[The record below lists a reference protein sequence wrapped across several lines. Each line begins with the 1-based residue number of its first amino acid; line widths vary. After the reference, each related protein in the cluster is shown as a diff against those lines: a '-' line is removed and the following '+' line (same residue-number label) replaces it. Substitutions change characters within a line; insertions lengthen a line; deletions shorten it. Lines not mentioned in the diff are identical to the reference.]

1 MTYDIALYGHLTRDR
16 IFNNFK
22 ETNTVGA
29 IGNVWHH
36 LTLVNPNLKVYI
48 CPTEIGE
55 GLIYVNKNKSERTSI
70 ANMSM
75 YKKWPDIKS
84 AKINHICYLNTLQDT
99 SFINYL
105 EGTISVDLCT
115 GKKLKLDLLSKVDYL
130 FISEEDMY
138 YDIEELKEI
147 MYKGYIIYHYPN
159 GSIVYHKGKEN
170 ITNLD
175 PLNNINVLGLGD
187 RFAATVL
194 NYMLTSKLKFPDLV
208 NRSHL
213 DMTLWIEKELI

>member
-1 MTYDIALYGHLTRDR
+1 MYDIALYGHLTRDR

-36 LTLVNPNLKVYI
+36 LVSINPDLKI
-48 CPTEIGE
+48 HIGPSDTGE
-55 GLIYVNKNKSERTSI
+55 ALIYVNEKKSERTSV
-70 ANMSM
+70 ANMSLQTT
-75 YKKWPDIKS
+75 WPDMRP
-84 AKINHICYLNTLQDT
+84 AKINHITYLNTVSNP

-105 EGTISVDLCT
+105 KGSISADLCT
-115 GKKLKLDLLSKVDYL
+115 GKKLNLDLLKKVDYL

-138 YDIEELKEI
+138 YEI
-147 MYKGYIIYHYPN
+147 DDLTKYHTTVILHSER
-159 GSIVYHKGKEN
+159 GSTVYDNKQTYT
-170 ITNLD
+170 TNLD

-194 NYMLTSKLKFPDLV
+194 NYMLKSKLHISDLV
-208 NRSHL
+208 NRSHM
-213 DMTLWIEKELI
+213 DMTLWLERK

>member
-36 LTLVNPNLKVYI
+36 LVSINPDLKI
-48 CPTEIGE
+48 HIGPSDTGE
-55 GLIYVNKNKSERTSI
+55 ALIYVDEKKSERTSI
-70 ANMSM
+70 ANMSLQTT
-75 YKKWPDIKS
+75 WPDIKS
-84 AKINHICYLNTLQDT
+84 AKINHITYLNTIKNP

-105 EGTISVDLCT
+105 EGTITADLCT
-115 GKKLKLDLLSKVDYL
+115 GKKLNLDLLKKVDYL

-138 YDIEELKEI
+138 YELQDITKHCTVILHSESGSTVYDNKKE
-147 MYKGYIIYHYPN
+147 YT
-159 GSIVYHKGKEN
+159 
-170 ITNLD
+170 TNLD

-187 RFAATVL
+187 RFAATVI
-194 NYMLTSKLKFPDLV
+194 NYMLTSKLHISELV
-208 NRSHL
+208 NRSHM
-213 DMTLWIEKELI
+213 DMTLWLERK

>member
-1 MTYDIALYGHLTRDR
+1 MIYDIALYGHLTRDR
-16 IFNNFK
+16 IFDNFK
-22 ETNTVGA
+22 ETNSVGA

-36 LTLVNPNLKVYI
+36 LVSINPDLKI
-48 CPTEIGE
+48 HISPTDIGE
-55 GLIYVNKNKSERTSI
+55 ALILLDNKKSERTSI
-70 ANMSM
+70 ANMSQ
-75 YKKWPDIKS
+75 KTKWPDIKL
-84 AKINHICYLNTLQDT
+84 AKINHITYLNTIKNP

-105 EGTISVDLCT
+105 EGKISADLCT
-115 GKKLKLDLLSKVDYL
+115 GKKLNLDLLSKIDYL
-130 FISEEDMY
+130 FISDEDMY
-138 YDIEELKEI
+138 YNIEELKEI

-170 ITNLD
+170 TTNLD

-194 NYMLTSKLKFPDLV
+194 NYMLTSKLKFSDLV

-213 DMTLWIEKELI
+213 DMTLWIEKKLI